1 LCSAQEAVQQA
12 TGLVPSLPQTKAASD
27 PSDAAHMPPASTSQG
42 VGDTSA
48 MQNDVLK
55 AVTQL
60 LQQSQQVGVQSRF
73 WYRISGTVSPTH
85 TYRTAVTH
93 PTEN

>member
-1 LCSAQEAVQQA
+1 MQQA

-27 PSDAAHMPPASTSQG
+27 PSDGAHMPPASTSQG

-60 LQQSQQVGVQSRF
+60 LQQSQQVGVQSTPVIRSRF
-73 WYRISGTVSPTH
+73 WYRISGTVSPTG
-85 TYRTAVTH
+85 TFRTVVTH
-93 PTEN
+93 PLN